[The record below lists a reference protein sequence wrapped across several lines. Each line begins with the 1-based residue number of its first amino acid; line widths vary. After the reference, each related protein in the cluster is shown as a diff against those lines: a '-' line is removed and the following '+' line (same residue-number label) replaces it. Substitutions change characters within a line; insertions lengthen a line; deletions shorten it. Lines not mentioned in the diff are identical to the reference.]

1 MAVMNMIINDEL
13 LKKNMSKYRLSKE
26 SGVPQTTITDICC
39 EKVDLEKCAA
49 GTLYRI
55 AKVLNI
61 TIEDILESNSN
72 EYRSD
77 FETFK
82 SNTCHYVKDKGD
94 LDFIIETLQ
103 SNSIRTLY
111 QKKWYPEAFYLL
123 GMVDYLSRINDIPLC
138 DNYND
143 MRTQKLNK
151 PIYPLGVSTFCNVTN
166 TSASYEQAKKQS
178 IPEFSRFNIFES
190 EIRDIV

>member
-1 MAVMNMIINDEL
+1 MIINDEL

-151 PIYPLGVSTFCNVTN
+151 PIYPLGVSAFCNVTN

-190 EIRDIV
+190 EIRDVVW